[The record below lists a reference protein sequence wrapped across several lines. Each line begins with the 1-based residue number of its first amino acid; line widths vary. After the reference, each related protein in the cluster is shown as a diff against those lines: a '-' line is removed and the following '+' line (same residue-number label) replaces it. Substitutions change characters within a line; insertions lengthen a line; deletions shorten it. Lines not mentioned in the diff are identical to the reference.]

1 MFKPASNTRP
11 RMVARANPEYVVHAA
26 VALDSLEI
34 YANCAKRAPRRK
46 VRRKMRWRCSDMGDP
61 AKVVREWTYCER
73 GY

>member
-11 RMVARANPEYVVHAA
+11 RMVARANPEYIVNAA
-26 VALDSLEI
+26 VVLDTHEI
-34 YANCAKRAPRRK
+34 YANCSKRAPRRK
-46 VRRKMRWRCSDMGDP
+46 VRRRCSYVSAT